1 MPSDDPNTA
10 ADQPN
15 EPSGAAVH
23 RPERVIAVTVTF
35 RRPELLPRLLDAVR
49 SQTRP
54 PDHYLLIDNGGD
66 TEQPEGTRG
75 WLEIIETGEN
85 VGPAGGYSIG
95 FREAVERGADRVWVL
110 DDDAIPDPDCLEQLL
125 AAGGDITVPRQR
137 REVGTQEW
145 LPWVGGLFD
154 AEWVAKCGT
163 PREDYFIWSEDYE
176 YVQRLR
182 QAGARL
188 VRLTGDPS
196 ITHAN
201 PMKHLRGEPR
211 TWRLYYDTR
220 NSLHYRLRMKPATWR
235 TRAKSAVGVA
245 KIAAAIVA
253 FEPHKRRSLGLLRRA
268 VGDYRHGRMG
278 KRVDPET
285 WNREAAGA

>member
-1 MPSDDPNTA
+1 VPTDAHAEPTA
-10 ADQPN
+10 DAGPD
-15 EPSGAAVH
+15 A
-23 RPERVIAVTVTF
+23 ERVVAVTVTY

-49 SQTRP
+49 DQTRR

-66 TEQPEGTRG
+66 VEQPPGTEG
-75 WLEIIETGEN
+75 WLEIVRTESNI
-85 VGPAGGYSIG
+85 GPAGGYSIG
-95 FREAVERGADRVWVL
+95 FREALQRKADRVWVL
-110 DDDAIPDPDCLEQLL
+110 DDDAIPDPGCLETLL
-125 AAGGDITVPRQR
+125 AAGGDIAVPRQR

-145 LPWVGGLFD
+145 LPWVGGLFS

-176 YVQRLR
+176 YVLRLR
-182 QAGARL
+182 NAGARL
-188 VRLTGDPS
+188 VRLQGDPT

-201 PMKHLRGEPR
+201 PMKHRRGEPR

-220 NSLHYRLRMKPATWR
+220 NSLHYRLKMKPATWR
-235 TRAKSAVGVA
+235 TRARSTLGVA
-245 KIAAAIVA
+245 KTAAAIVV
-253 FEPHKRRSLGLLRRA
+253 FEPHKRRSLSLLRKA
-268 VGDYRHGRMG
+268 VSDYRHDRMG